1 VQGEK
6 NVYLPLRVSY
16 ARNYICWMFHRVPKR
31 HSHRNISETV
41 KLEIG
46 GEENILPLVKKRGIN
61 YISHR
66 MALIRNRR

>member
-1 VQGEK
+1 
-6 NVYLPLRVSY
+6 
-16 ARNYICWMFHRVPKR
+16 MFHRVPKR